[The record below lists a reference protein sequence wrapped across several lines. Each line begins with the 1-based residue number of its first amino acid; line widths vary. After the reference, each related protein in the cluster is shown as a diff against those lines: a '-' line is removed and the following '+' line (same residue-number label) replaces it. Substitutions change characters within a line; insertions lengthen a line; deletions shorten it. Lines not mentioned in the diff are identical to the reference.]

1 MPTMLKLLI
10 ITVILSVSS
19 FVNAQVWPGNVGS
32 NIALWL
38 RADFGV
44 LDVNWDQ
51 PTDGTTVAMWTDEVT
66 AMDFTNVGTPTYQN
80 DAASLFNYNPVIDFN
95 GSTDYFSGASLFGT
109 STISEAA
116 VYIVHKT
123 RSSGSGGGLFCETTP
138 AITGDAGRF
147 MAHYSH
153 APGSGVHWCNSYEAG
168 VDVWCHAPTAIFDLK
183 QLSTFEVSFSAD
195 TRTISQNGTKI
206 SNSNE
211 NYQALTGDDNPFF
224 VGVASQ
230 TLMTDSEFFA
240 DAQIAEIAVYNGGG
254 NSGTDLQKI
263 ESYMAIKYGITL
275 SNSGGGE
282 AGDYLS
288 TAADLLWDADIT
300 PSYHNHV
307 IGIGRDD
314 LENLDQ
320 RQSHTDDDV
329 TRIYLGTLAPM
340 TFLNNTGFTPNRSYL
355 IVGDNNDLRCNT
367 AASQIESPASIYSRL
382 AREWKAT
389 NTRMDETFSMD
400 ITLESCAVLGSVDIA
415 DLRLLVDLDGDFTD
429 ADVHAAGAGGSLSF
443 SYNNPVLTV
452 SGISTALV
460 PEDRIRYLTIGSV
473 DVGTPLPVEL
483 VSLNAICNGSSTEV
497 RWTTLTESNND
508 YYTIE
513 RSIDGAYF
521 HEVGMVQG
529 AGNSTEL
536 IDYVWVDNFSRNSK
550 YFYRLK
556 QTDFD
561 GTVKTLLAAGVKC
574 DVSEVS
580 IYPNPFHN
588 NLEIRFSEPTDSD
601 FMVQVKNS
609 LGQIVLIESI
619 SKETIEYHLS
629 IDNDLNNG
637 FYYIEIFNENEV
649 KLSEK
654 LIRL

>member
-1 MPTMLKLLI
+1 MNFLLKFTVLTVLLFFSSI
-10 ITVILSVSS
+10 IYG
-19 FVNAQVWPGNVGS
+19 QPRPGGVTA
-32 NIALWL
+32 NIGLWL
-38 RADFGV
+38 KADVGT
-44 LDVNWDQ
+44 DVTTHGFNISTWTDQ
-51 PTDGTTVAMWTDEVT
+51 VTTV
-66 AMDFTNVGTPTYQN
+66 DFLAGGAAQYQSS
-80 DAASLFNYNPVIDFN
+80 AANMFNYNPTIDFD
-95 GSTDYFSGASLFGT
+95 GVADYFSGTSVLGN
-109 STISEAA
+109 STITEAA

-123 RSSGSGGGLFCETTP
+123 RTAGSGGGLFNETTD
-138 AITGDAGRF
+138 ITEDGRF
-147 MAHYSH
+147 MTHYPYNSSSNVYWYNSQLPSDNWNQGPMT
-153 APGSGVHWCNSYEAG
+153 AFNVKELTTFGVSSSAG
-168 VDVWCHAPTAIFDLK
+168 TRFIDRNGEQI
-183 QLSTFEVSFSAD
+183 ST
-195 TRTISQNGTKI
+195 INGGYKV
-206 SNSNE
+206 
-211 NYQALTGDDNPFF
+211 LTGASNPFQ
-224 VGVASQ
+224 VGCGSDQ
-230 TLMTDSEFFA
+230 TQTNQNYYA
-240 DAQIAEIAVYNGGG
+240 DALIAEIAVYNGGG
-254 NSGTDLQKI
+254 NSGNDLQKI

-275 SNSGGGE
+275 SNAGGGA
-282 AGDYLS
+282 AGDYIS
-288 TAADLLWDADIT
+288 TNVNLIWDADDN
-300 PSYHNHV
+300 PSYHNNV

-314 LENLDQ
+314 TEALYQ

-329 TRIYLGTLAPM
+329 TRVYLSTLSA
-340 TFLNNTGFTPNRSYL
+340 LNSTNGGSFSANVSY
-355 IVGDNNDLRCNT
+355 IMVGDNNGQLCNT
-367 AASQIESPASIYSRL
+367 ATSLTELPSGIFSQLE
-382 AREWKAT
+382 REWKIENT
-389 NTRMDETFSMD
+389 NVSETFSMD
-400 ITLESCAVLGSVDIA
+400 ITLESCAVLGSVNIA
-415 DLRLLVDLDGDFTD
+415 DLRLLVDSDGDFSD
-429 ADVHAAGAGGSLSF
+429 ASVIAAGGGLSF
-443 SYNNPVLTV
+443 SYNNPVLTI
-452 SGISTALV
+452 SGISTTLL
-460 PEDRIRYLTIGSV
+460 PTGGTRYFTIGSV
-473 DVGTPLPVEL
+473 DVGTPLPIEL